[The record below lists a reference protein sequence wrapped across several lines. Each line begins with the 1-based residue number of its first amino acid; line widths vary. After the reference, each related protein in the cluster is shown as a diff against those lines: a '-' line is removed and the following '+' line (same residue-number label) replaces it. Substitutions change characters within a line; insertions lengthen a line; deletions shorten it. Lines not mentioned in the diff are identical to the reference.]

1 MSYYKKEK
9 VVVRRNMTPL
19 YEWTDESEHPNGKDE
34 IVSNKINGDGIC
46 RSMMLLAITEKMKSA
61 TKVKS
66 M

>member
-1 MSYYKKEK
+1 MSYLKKEK

-19 YEWTDESEHPNGKDE
+19 YEWTDESEHHGKDE
-34 IVSNKINGDGIC
+34 IVSNKINGDRIC